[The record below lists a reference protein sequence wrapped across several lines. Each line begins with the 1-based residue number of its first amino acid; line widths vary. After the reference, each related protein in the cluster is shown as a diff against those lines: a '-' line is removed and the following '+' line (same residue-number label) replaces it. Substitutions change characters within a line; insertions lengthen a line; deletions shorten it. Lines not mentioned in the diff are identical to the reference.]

1 MDKKPMEK
9 KEARLRRARRARA
22 HILELRA
29 FRLTV
34 HRTPSHIY
42 NALGVAAAAARLM
55 RLDVEQTTTALVHAC
70 NHHAPRS
77 HHRRPDLLFS

>member
-9 KEARLRRARRARA
+9 KLARLRRARRARA

-29 FRLTV
+29 YRLTV

-42 NALGVAAAAARLM
+42 AQIIAPEGGKVVVAASTLEA
-55 RLDVEQTTTALVHAC
+55 
-70 NHHAPRS
+70 
-77 HHRRPDLLFS
+77 